1 MTGKEKKAF
10 INAVTELG
18 IEKGVSKEVIQ
29 NAIEESFKI
38 ALNKKFEN
46 ELKIVKNSK
55 SKTSNLNK
63 DGEKLPSALIRV
75 DCNLDKAKINVYHQF
90 NILNDDD
97 ITDDFIEMSI
107 EEAKTKDPKAVVG
120 GVYEE
125 EIPFETLTKKDVDIF
140 ISTFRQAISAAEKE
154 ALYHDFADK
163 IGTIYTGEVE
173 KFDDHIRTCI
183 VNLGKTKIML
193 QRKDLIGDETFRTGD
208 TIKVYIADIAKDE
221 KKNYQIKASRSCP
234 EFLAK
239 LFETEVNEIQDGTVK
254 IIKIARKAG
263 VRSKVA
269 VYSSDPNVDPS
280 GACIGRQGE
289 RIHKIVDQLGN
300 GKEKIDVILYHL
312 DLGVYLSE
320 ILKPG
325 EVIGIDLDE
334 ANKSAVVICKNDTMR
349 LAVGQGGCNIGLA
362 KYLTGLEKIQIYN
375 DSEAIEKGITSYKP
389 IEEFIANDNLLKS
402 EEEKKRFREAN
413 IKLNEARKNSDD
425 ENVDTPLFNEEEL
438 NDEEIE
444 IEESPVEEIKEEK
457 ANETSIVETK
467 QEEKKEER
475 VEVLEREVKTTTTL
489 EMLEKSLEEEKKNKK
504 DASNKKSSFKKKEE
518 KKEDKKEEVEENKN
532 VQKMDIYTEEELQEF
547 ENEDAENDFDDYDDY
562 SEYDS
567 DDYYEDK

>member
-10 INAVTELG
+10 ISAVTDLG

-29 NAIEESFKI
+29 QAIEESFKI
-38 ALNKKFEN
+38 ALNKKYEN
-46 ELKIVKNSK
+46 ELKVVKTSK

-63 DGEKLPSALIRV
+63 EGEKLPSALIRV

-90 NILNDDD
+90 NILNDED
-97 ITDDFIEMSI
+97 ITDDFIEISI
-107 EEAKTKDPKAVVG
+107 EDAKEKDPKAKVG

-125 EIPFETLTKKDVDIF
+125 EIDFETLNKKDVDIF

-154 ALYHDFADK
+154 ALYHDFSDK

-173 KFDDHIRTCI
+173 KFDDHIRACI
-183 VNLGKTKIML
+183 VNLGKTKLML
-193 QRKDLIGDETFRTGD
+193 QKRDLIGDETFRTGD

-234 EFLAK
+234 EFLEK
-239 LFETEVNEIQDGTVK
+239 LFENEVNEIQDGLVK
-254 IIKIARKAG
+254 IVKIARKAG
-263 VRSKVA
+263 VRSKVV
-269 VYSSDPNVDPS
+269 VYSTDPNIDPS
-280 GACIGRQGE
+280 GACIGKSGE
-289 RIHKIVDQLGN
+289 RIHRIVDQLGN

-312 DLGVYLSE
+312 DLGAYLSE

-325 EVIGIDLDE
+325 EVIAMNINE
-334 ANKSAVVICKNDTMR
+334 EEKTAEVVCKNDTMR

-362 KYLTGLEKIQIYN
+362 KTLTGLEKIQIYN
-375 DSEAIEKGITSYKP
+375 DSELDENKLASFKP
-389 IEEFIANDNLLKS
+389 IEEYLANDNLLKA

-413 IKLNEARKNSDD
+413 IKLNEARKNSDEKLD
-425 ENVDTPLFNEEEL
+425 DTPLFNEDEL
-438 NDEEIE
+438 NDEEIDIDE
-444 IEESPVEEIKEEK
+444 LPVEETKEEAIETKVEEVTPTIKKEEK
-457 ANETSIVETK
+457 IEVEP
-467 QEEKKEER
+467 
-475 VEVLEREVKTTTTL
+475 REVKTTTTL

-504 DASNKKSSFKKKEE
+504 DASNKKSSFKKKED
-518 KKEDKKEEVEENKN
+518 KKEDKKDEAQENKN
-532 VQKMDIYTEEELQEF
+532 VKKMDIYTEEELQEF